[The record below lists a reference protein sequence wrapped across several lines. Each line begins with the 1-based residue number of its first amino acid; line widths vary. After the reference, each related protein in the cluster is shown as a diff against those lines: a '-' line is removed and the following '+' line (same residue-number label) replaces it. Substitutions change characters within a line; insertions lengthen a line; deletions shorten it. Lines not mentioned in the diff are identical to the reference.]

1 MKRFGIFSLIVI
13 AIASFT
19 FQSQAPQATQ
29 AAYGPKEA
37 LVYRLHYGFVNAGE
51 ARIEVD
57 PTLYLINNKVCYK
70 TAVIGST
77 TGTFDLAMHVRDQWI
92 SYIDTA
98 SKIPQRSM
106 RDIVENSYRLKEM
119 VMFDYTNKKANVI
132 RESGKEL
139 KKSTAAYAISSN
151 IQDIVSGAYYLRTLD
166 YSKMATGT
174 NITMKAFFED
184 KLYDFTVKYV
194 GKDRVKTV
202 HGYINAIKIQPVMPD
217 NEMFDGGNSIRM
229 WLSDDGNKIPVKI
242 EADMFVGKV
251 EVELKS
257 FAGLKHPIVFTKK

>member
-1 MKRFGIFSLIVI
+1 MKRFGLLSLILFVI
-13 AIASFT
+13 VSFT
-19 FQSQAPQATQ
+19 FQSQAPQSTL

-37 LVYRLHYGFVNAGE
+37 LLYRLHYGFINAGE

-57 PTLYLINNKVCYK
+57 PNLYIINNKVCYK
-70 TAVIGST
+70 TAVIGTT
-77 TGTFDLAMHVRDQWI
+77 TGSFDLAMHVRDQWI

-98 SKIPQRSM
+98 TKIPQRSM

-119 VMFDYTNKKANVI
+119 VMFDYPNNKVNVI

-139 KKSTAAYAISSN
+139 QKSTTQYTICSN
-151 IQDIVSGAYYLRTLD
+151 VQDIVSGTYYLRTLD
-166 YSKMATGT
+166 YSKMAIGNTLS
-174 NITMKAFFED
+174 IKAFFED

-194 GKDRVKTV
+194 GKERVETK
-202 HGYINAIKIQPVMPD
+202 HGFINCIKIQPVMPN
-217 NEMFDGGNSIRM
+217 NEMFDGGNSIRL
-229 WLSDDGNKIPVKI
+229 WLSDDANKIPVKI

-257 FAGLKHPIVFTKK
+257 FSGLKHPIVFTKK